1 MPASMVLHV
10 KPTDHCPAT
19 KVDGGIAI
27 TSLGKILY
35 QYMKDM
41 QVPAPEQLIK
51 NYTFSPLYL
60 GERSPRVFNIDT
72 KKGTLCWFRLSSL
85 EEKVSSS
92 LFNHLYQDII
102 TNQIPVI
109 KSKNID
115 FEVVRAIA
123 TPSSK
128 HPWVNAVSLES
139 LLSESNSD
147 DDEALIDFVSSTLF
161 VDKNTFMP
169 LPVPK
174 LVYENLGASWNRIVP
189 QHKIDESII
198 AEIAKNVVIVLFKNL
213 CTSIQSISQETLRVG
228 FVGKVRFRLISKD
241 PQLLRYFNLLSDIAF
256 YSGLGKDT
264 NMGCGMVR
272 RIPRSKWAL
281 QRDLLK

>member
-35 QYMKDM
+35 KYMKDM
-41 QVPAPEQLIK
+41 QVTSPESLIK

-60 GERSPRVFNIDT
+60 GERSPRIFNIDT
-72 KKGTLCWFRLSSL
+72 KKGTLCWFRLSTL
-85 EEKVSSS
+85 EEQVSNP

-102 TNQIPVI
+102 TNQIPALKTKEV
-109 KSKNID
+109 D
-115 FEVVRAIA
+115 FEVVRAISTA
-123 TPSSK
+123 SSK
-128 HPWVNAVSLES
+128 HPWVNSQSLED
-139 LLSESNSD
+139 LLSENNKD

-161 VDKNTFMP
+161 INNGKFTP
-169 LPVPK
+169 LPIPE
-174 LVYENLGASWNRIVP
+174 LVYNDLGQRWNKILP
-189 QHKIDESII
+189 QHKIDDSII
-198 AEIAKNVVIVLFKNL
+198 SEIANNVVIVLFKNL
-213 CTSIQSISQETLRVG
+213 CTSIQNISQETLRVG
-228 FVGKVRFRLISKD
+228 FVGKVRFRLIKKD
-241 PQLLRYFNLLSDIAF
+241 PQLLRYFNLLSDISF
-256 YSGLGKDT
+256 YVGLGKDT